1 MTIKSL
7 LIVTPRI
14 DDNSTGRTFVV
25 WMLAKKLGWNAVVV
39 SYHGQELWEPLRGS
53 EFEKA
58 CDVRRLGTRR
68 ARVKDLADLAQSF
81 DMVVV
86 IKPLKDSLGLALSAG
101 RIRKFPIL
109 LDIDD
114 PDLEARLKITPLWRA
129 IAWRIRNFNFWLQVR
144 TLAARTD
151 IPRIVSNPTLYER
164 YGGILVPHARVSS
177 QRESK
182 PVDGTLTIA
191 FVGTPRKHKGIDVL
205 RSAVDAVSDLG
216 YRLVVTAD
224 PPADARPWED
234 WVGVSTLQEGLQLV
248 ADSDVVVIPSRK
260 NKNSDGQLP
269 VKLVD
274 AMMAGRAVIVSDVEP
289 MPWAVG
295 REGKIFPD
303 GDITQLT
310 SLLVQ
315 MNSPQVREEN
325 GTTMRRRAEELFEV
339 ASVAPNFRLA
349 VELAHRRFQCKSNNG

>member
-1 MTIKSL
+1 MTIESL

-14 DDNSTGRTFVV
+14 DDNSTGRTFAV
-25 WMLAKKLGWNAVVV
+25 WLLAEKLGWNAVVV
-39 SYHGQELWEPLRGS
+39 SYHGHKLWEPLRGS
-53 EFEKA
+53 EFEQA
-58 CDVRRLGTRR
+58 CDVRRLRTRR
-68 ARVKDLADLAQSF
+68 ARVKDLSDLAQNF

-86 IKPLKDSLGLALSAG
+86 IKPLKESLGLALSA
-101 RIRKFPIL
+101 RRVRNFPIL

-129 IAWRIRNFNFWLQVR
+129 IAWRIRNLNFWLQVR

-164 YGGILVPHARVSS
+164 YGGILIPHARVSTTRKS
-177 QRESK
+177 QR
-182 PVDGTLTIA
+182 VGGGLVIA

-216 YRLVVTAD
+216 FRLVVTAD
-224 PPADARPWED
+224 PPSDARPWED
-234 WVGVSTLQEGLQLV
+234 WIGVSTLEAGLQLV
-248 ADSDVVVIPSRK
+248 ADADVVVIPSRK

-295 REGKIFPD
+295 REGKVFPD
-303 GDITQLT
+303 GDIAGLIN
-310 SLLVQ
+310 LLVQ
-315 MNSPQVREEN
+315 MKSPQAREEN
-325 GTTMRRRAEELFEV
+325 GKKMQRRAESLFEV
-339 ASVAPNFRLA
+339 SAIAPRFRLA
-349 VELAHRRFQCKSNNG
+349 VELAHRRFQSKPNND